1 MHQLLGGQTKK
12 IKTYGRKQN
21 ERVIP
26 ATNALK
32 LENDTVSVVNSES
45 FNFTLNHVKNQQSKG
60 STLVKNI
67 PMSKHCTSP
76 NKTGSHGE
84 KTFEGEQR
92 RRENALTDNS
102 MLPDNASPEK
112 HSVSTEGN
120 GKTSSSAEDSRLP
133 LTPKNPNNI
142 QLQVKKI
149 EPTRKLKTM
158 VKPKLNRSLKIS
170 SPIECENDKNHSD
183 QIYANQASCKEHEVE
198 SLSNEVKVLLI
209 EKSQETK
216 KPKTIEQLGANNTS
230 VSMMITTGLTKVASL
245 LLRNKS
251 QESED
256 ELTTLLKLCDQ
267 KKIYTFDEYIG
278 VDLIPPNVNRCMRSA
293 VKIGEASFSEV
304 FAAYAP
310 QFTAKKVKSVFKII
324 PFGRGKEILINGEEQ
339 CSIRD
344 ISQEVKTTL
353 ELGGRTGLDPN
364 LRVGFLQLYSVAICR
379 GKYPELLLNKWD
391 RWDAEHKSESSRPDY
406 FDERQ
411 VYVVFVEE
419 HGGQSLETARLK
431 NWAQAWS
438 LLAQVGWSLAQV
450 EQSLKFEVCGEHKSL
465 FSLPS
470 SQNPKIARI
479 SYDIASDTKKVEVP
493 TFGIKT
499 SIIDYTLSRM
509 ERDQEIIYVD
519 ISDESYF
526 TGQGDH
532 QYDVYRK
539 MREETKGDWKS
550 FWPKTNVFWLRYL
563 ADKLLTSKSLP
574 KPRKSNDQHPYYHA
588 ILQFE
593 KKAEKYSSAMEA
605 MNKDESWRI

>member
-1 MHQLLGGQTKK
+1 MYQLLGGQTKK

-32 LENDTVSVVNSES
+32 AENDTVSAVNSES

-76 NKTGSHGE
+76 NKTESHEE

-112 HSVSTEGN
+112 HSVSTKEN
-120 GKTSSSAEDSRLP
+120 ADGKTSSSAEDSRLP

-149 EPTRKLKTM
+149 EPIKKLKTM

-170 SPIECENDKNHSD
+170 SPIECENDKNQSD

-198 SLSNEVKVLLI
+198 SSSNEVKVLLI
-209 EKSQETK
+209 EKPQETI

-267 KKIYTFDEYIG
+267 KKIYSFDEYIG
-278 VDLIPPNVNRCMRSA
+278 VECMRSA

-391 RWDAEHKSESSRPDY
+391 GWDAEHKSESSRPDY

-411 VYVVFVEE
+411 LYIVFVEE
-419 HGGQSLETARLK
+419 HGGQSLEIARLK

-450 EQSLKFEVCGEHKSL
+450 EQSLKFEHRDLHWGNITIKYTK
-465 FSLPS
+465 
-470 SQNPKIARI
+470 QARI
-479 SYDIASDTKKVEVP
+479 SYDIASATKKVEVP